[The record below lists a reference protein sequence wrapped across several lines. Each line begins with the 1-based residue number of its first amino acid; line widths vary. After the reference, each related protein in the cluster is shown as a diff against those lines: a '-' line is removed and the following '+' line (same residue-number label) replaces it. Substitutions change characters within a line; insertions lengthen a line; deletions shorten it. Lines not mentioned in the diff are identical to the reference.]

1 MLLTFNKHNYN
12 RNISR
17 NIHIMLFSVHQGFI
31 WCTKRALF
39 HMHHQFKNKT
49 MELCCKQVM
58 GWFPKVFF
66 VHKMKLIYKK
76 KKKGFVCIVLTIC
89 YIQIHTISKQPY
101 IVIYNISTITIN
113 KMRSAN
119 KPTYIGTLIQCAV
132 AYLFFFLAVFPIIP
146 ATSRKKVVQVLQSM
160 CVGFFNELQIH
171 NSGLKVFNA
180 PPSPPPKETEL
191 IDFKHQWKP
200 TFSAGIKTM
209 NFGTEA
215 RHTTPVQPTV
225 APMLIS
231 EERKIN
237 ISKTI
242 PLVLL
247 T

>member
-1 MLLTFNKHNYN
+1 M
-12 RNISR
+12 
-17 NIHIMLFSVHQGFI
+17 
-31 WCTKRALF
+31 
-39 HMHHQFKNKT
+39 
-49 MELCCKQVM
+49 
-58 GWFPKVFF
+58 
-66 VHKMKLIYKK
+66 
-76 KKKGFVCIVLTIC
+76 LTIC
-89 YIQIHTISKQPY
+89 YIQIHTISKKPY

-132 AYLFFFLAVFPIIP
+132 ACLFFFLAVFPIIP
-146 ATSRKKVVQVLQSM
+146 ATSRKEVVQVLQSM

-180 PPSPPPKETEL
+180 PPPTNDTEL
-191 IDFKHQWKP
+191 IDFKPQWKS

-209 NFGTEA
+209 NLGTEV

-225 APMLIS
+225 APMLVS

-237 ISKTI
+237 ISKSI